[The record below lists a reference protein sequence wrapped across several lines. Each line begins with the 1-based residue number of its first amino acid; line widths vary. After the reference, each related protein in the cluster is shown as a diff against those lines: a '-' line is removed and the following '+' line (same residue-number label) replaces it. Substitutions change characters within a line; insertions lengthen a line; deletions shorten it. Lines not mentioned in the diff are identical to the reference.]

1 MRARLGAFAAIVFW
15 GISFVATKAALR
27 EAAPVTI
34 IFSRFALGVA
44 FLALLLAF
52 RREPLIPPRAWW
64 PSLALLGFIGV
75 FVHQML
81 QAHALQLTTAVHTGW
96 LIGLTPIWSAILAA
110 LLLGERFGIVKSGGL
125 ALGFIGAVL
134 VVTRGEISGA
144 TLALPSTVGD
154 LMIVASTVNWAVY
167 STVGNRVLRGLGPT
181 RTTAGAM
188 FLGWLMLLPFFV
200 ASRGWNDYRG
210 LSSVGLGAIVFL
222 GIACSGLGY
231 LFWYGALQTLE
242 ASRVAS
248 FLYLEPLVTL
258 AAAMILL
265 GERASLTTI
274 AGGLLVLA
282 GVLVV
287 QNAPMVQPSEP
298 LPTEPPERQG

>member
-1 MRARLGAFAAIVFW
+1 MRARLAALAAIVFW

-27 EAAPVTI
+27 EVPPVTI

-44 FLALLLAF
+44 FLGVLLLL
-52 RREPLIPPRAWW
+52 RREPLLPPRRWL
-64 PSLALLGFIGV
+64 PSLALLGFIGI

-81 QAHALQLTTAVHTGW
+81 QSYALRLTSAVHTGW

-110 LLLGERFGIVKSGGL
+110 TLLRERFTAAKTAGL
-125 ALGFIGAVL
+125 AIGFAGAVL
-134 VVTRGEISGA
+134 VVTRGEISTA
-144 TLALPSTVGD
+144 TLVLPSTVGD
-154 LMIVASTVNWAVY
+154 LMIVLSTINWALY
-167 STVGNRVLRGLGPT
+167 TTVGNRVLRSLGPT

-188 FLGWLMLLPFFV
+188 FLGWLMILPFFV
-200 ASRGWNDYRG
+200 ASRGWNDFPK
-210 LSSVGLGAIVFL
+210 LSAVGAGSIVFL

-258 AAAMILL
+258 AAAMVLL
-265 GERASLTTI
+265 GERATVTTI
-274 AGGLLVLA
+274 AGGFLVLA
-282 GVLVV
+282 GVVVV
-287 QNAPMVQPSEP
+287 QKAPAPLLRSE
-298 LPTEPPERQG
+298 E

>member
-1 MRARLGAFAAIVFW
+1 MHARFAALSAIVFW

-27 EAAPVTI
+27 EVAPVTI
-34 IFSRFALGVA
+34 IFTRFALGVV
-44 FLALLLAF
+44 FLGALLMF
-52 RREPLIPPRAWW
+52 RREPLIPPRTWW
-64 PSLALLGFIGV
+64 PSLALLGFIGI

-81 QAHALQLTTAVHTGW
+81 QSYALRLTSAVHTGW

-110 LLLGERFGIVKSGGL
+110 ILLGERFSVVKVSGL
-125 ALGFIGAVL
+125 AIGFAGAVL
-134 VVTRGEISGA
+134 VVTRGEMSAGI
-144 TLALPSTVGD
+144 LLLPSTAGD
-154 LMIVASTVNWAVY
+154 LMIVLSTINWALY
-167 STVGNRVLRGLGPT
+167 TTVGNRVLRSLGPT

-188 FLGWLMLLPFFV
+188 FLGWLMIAPFFL
-200 ASRGWNDYRG
+200 AQRGWNDFPR
-210 LSSVGLGAIVFL
+210 LSPVGAGAIAFL

-258 AAAMILL
+258 AAAMLLL
-265 GERASLTTI
+265 GERAGMTTI

-282 GVLVV
+282 GVVLM
-287 QNAPMVQPSEP
+287 QKAPATQAAGADATPGH
-298 LPTEPPERQG
+298 TA